1 MNPVLKFL
9 FVSVLTMAFSLH
21 DLDAAVR
28 RFEAKEFYTNGKIK
42 SVTITRVST
51 PRNIDL
57 FNFYKETKIVK
68 TEYDSITG
76 NKIMHSVRITKVGIG
91 GKHCYEYSSKLI
103 NYDANERRQYF
114 EKSKCDK
121 HKFMY
126 KNYVNGKVS
135 FIHIERKRR
144 RN

>member
-9 FVSVLTMAFSLH
+9 FALLTVAFSLQDMH
-21 DLDAAVR
+21 AAVR
-28 RFEAKEFYTNGKIK
+28 RSVAKEFYANGKLK
-42 SVTITRVST
+42 SLTITKVRT

-57 FNFYKETKIVK
+57 FNFYKETKIIR
-68 TEYDSITG
+68 TEFDSITG
-76 NKIMHSVRITKVGIG
+76 NKTMHSVRVTKVGIG
-91 GKHCYEYSSKLI
+91 GKHCYEYSSRLI
-103 NYDANERRQYF
+103 DYDANEKRKYF

-126 KNYVNGKVS
+126 KDYVDGKVS

-144 RN
+144 RK